1 MMYKVITVD
10 DEKLIKRSI
19 HALILKNQT
28 GFELVGEAIDGEDAL
43 QLCTDLSP
51 DLVITDIR
59 MPKMNGLSFIQ
70 KVKEM
75 NTHTQFIV
83 VSGYDEFEYAQT
95 ALRFG
100 VVDFLLKPIKPD
112 QFLAS
117 LQKVY
122 HHLETKDKASK
133 ERSEWLWNV
142 KVFAEELVSHIW
154 LLEEQHVRTKMEEI
168 HQQLLNKQ
176 VKEQT
181 MKRLYTDLIT
191 YMKGELKNQTER
203 MSDLPCI
210 DERSLPDK
218 EKNMKD
224 FMVNLC
230 ESIINTVKEKR
241 KYGHRKNILTVVSYI
256 EEHFTKENV
265 SLQEVA
271 NLVDMSPSYFSMEFK
286 QEMGISFKQFIT
298 KKRIEKAKDLLH
310 NPIYKTYEIAEAI
323 GYGDYPH
330 FTKTFK
336 KCTGLTPTQYRKR
349 IGL

>member
-1 MMYKVITVD
+1 MYKVITVD

-19 HALILKNQT
+19 HALILKHQT
-28 GFELVGEAIDGEDAL
+28 GFEVVGEAIDGEDAL

-70 KVKEM
+70 KVKE
-75 NTHTQFIV
+75 NNEHTQFIV

-95 ALRFG
+95 ALRYG
-100 VVDFLLKPIKPD
+100 VVDFLLKPIKPN

-117 LQKVY
+117 LQKV
-122 HHLETKDKASK
+122 HHQLEMKDKASK

-142 KVFAEELVSHIW
+142 KVFAEELVNHIW
-154 LLEEQHVRTKMEEI
+154 LLEDQHVRTKMEEI
-168 HQQLLNKQ
+168 HQNLLNKQ
-176 VKEQT
+176 VENQT

-191 YMKGELKNQTER
+191 YMKGELRNQAER
-203 MSDLPCI
+203 MSDLSYI
-210 DERSLPDK
+210 DETTLPDK
-218 EKNMKD
+218 QENMRE
-224 FMVNLC
+224 FMITLC
-230 ESIINTVKEKR
+230 ESIIHTIKGKR
-241 KYGHRKNILTVVSYI
+241 NFGHRKNILTAVSYL
-256 EEHFTKENV
+256 EEHFTKANV
-265 SLQEVA
+265 SLQEVS

-286 QEMGISFKQFIT
+286 QEMGISFKQYLT
-298 KKRIEKAKDLLH
+298 KKRMDKAKDLLH

-336 KCTGLTPTQYRKR
+336 KSTGLTPTQYRKR
-349 IGL
+349 IGF